1 MSNPNEVPRPQQPG
15 AQPPT
20 AGQVPPAGSE
30 PTPTTPPAQPGNQLP
45 GHQVPPGYE
54 GGPQQPGYGQP
65 QGSNPPQP
73 GYGQP
78 QGYQAP
84 QQQYNQTPPGY
95 QPPQGHQPQGYQ
107 APGNQT
113 PGKPLGGFRFEM
125 PTDRPANLY
134 DVMPRGGFAGM
145 FTVTGMPTELKVS
158 YWIWLIGGLLGLLG
172 GVVGLFGSFVL
183 LAVVPG
189 LGFVVLL
196 LVLVALALAAAQVIL
211 SMKMKEGR
219 EWARFALTI
228 VAGISLLLAILNASA
243 AEGRGGGSWPSFIIS
258 LAAVVLMWMPNSQAW
273 FASLRGRS

>member
-30 PTPTTPPAQPGNQLP
+30 PTHPTPPAQPGNQLP

-65 QGSNPPQP
+65 QGSNPLQP

-84 QQQYNQTPPGY
+84 QQQDNQTPPGY
-95 QPPQGHQPQGYQ
+95 QPPQGYQ

-273 FASLRGRS
+273 FASL